1 MSWNENN
8 IKILKEYWQKGKS
21 AKQIAEMIGNV
32 TRNAVIGRLAPLIYQ
47 RGTGLKE
54 KQIDL
59 IFRQKLKEELLLL
72 IKILKIPQIKKVHN
86 LKKLEKVNLNH

>member
-32 TRNAVIGRLAPLIYQ
+32 TRNAVIGRLAPLIY
-47 RGTGLKE
+47 
-54 KQIDL
+54 
-59 IFRQKLKEELLLL
+59 
-72 IKILKIPQIKKVHN
+72 
-86 LKKLEKVNLNH
+86 